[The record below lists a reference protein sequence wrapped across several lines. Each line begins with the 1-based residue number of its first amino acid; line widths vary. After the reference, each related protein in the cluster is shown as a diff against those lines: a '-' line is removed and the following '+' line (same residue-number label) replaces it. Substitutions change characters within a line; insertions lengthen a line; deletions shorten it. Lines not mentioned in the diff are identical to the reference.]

1 MTGRD
6 FSNYV
11 AGYVDGEGCFCISFN
26 PRPKLRI
33 GWEVRP
39 SFSVSQ
45 NVDRAQVL
53 VRIKE
58 YFQCG
63 SLRRDYSDK
72 TLKYEIRSLAEIIQK
87 IIPFFDQF
95 PLLSDKQND
104 FKLFKQICM
113 MMARNEH
120 HYAVGLEKIRSL
132 AYQMNSSGKRKYIL
146 TSEDIVSATRN
157 SGEREVLTR
166 MNGITT

>member
-1 MTGRD
+1 MTDRD

-26 PRPKLRI
+26 PRLKLTT

-53 VRIKE
+53 VQIKD

-72 TLKYEIRSLAEIIQK
+72 TLKYEIRSLAEIQRK

-95 PLLSDKQND
+95 PLLSDKQRD
-104 FKLFKQICM
+104 FELFKQICAM
-113 MMARNEH
+113 MGRNEH
-120 HYAVGLEKIRSL
+120 RHADGLQKIMSL
-132 AYQMNSSGKRKYIL
+132 ASQMNSSGKRRYTLI
-146 TSEDIVSATRN
+146 SEDIVSATRN

>member
-1 MTGRD
+1 MTDRD
-6 FSNYV
+6 FCNYV

-26 PRPKLRI
+26 PRPKLRT

-53 VRIKE
+53 VRIKK

-72 TLKYEIRSLAEIIQK
+72 TLKYEIRSLTDINRK
-87 IIPFFDQF
+87 VIPFFDQF
-95 PLLSDKQND
+95 PLLSDKQRD
-104 FKLFKQICM
+104 FEVFKKICQM
-113 MMARNEH
+113 MGRNEH
-120 HYAVGLEKIRSL
+120 HSAIGLRKIMSL
-132 AYQMNSSGKRKYIL
+132 THQMNSSGKRKYNFVP
-146 TSEDIVSATRN
+146 EDIVSATRN
-157 SGEREVLTR
+157 SGKREVLTR
-166 MNGITT
+166 TNGITT